1 MKKKLFA
8 LAVLVIILAGTV
20 TGTLAYYTAK
30 TVAHN
35 VITSGEIDIQLVE
48 TIIDKTD
55 SDKDGSTTDEVPY
68 PTDPVGGIMP
78 GEDHSK
84 IVRIENVGT
93 NPAWVRMKVVVEIND
108 RKVDLSDEDSVLAL
122 DFNNTEW
129 EKKGNYYYYK
139 KALTSQGSAGSET
152 VPLFTT
158 VRFAGEEMD
167 NDYQNAK
174 IEISVQAEGIQYQ
187 NNTNYATAWPTGVQ
201 ILPLL
206 G

>member
-20 TGTLAYYTAK
+20 TGTLAYYTTK

-35 VITSGEIDIQLVE
+35 VITSGEIDIALVE
-48 TIIDKTD
+48 TQKE
-55 SDKDGSTTDEVPY
+55 GNNEVPY
-68 PTDPVGGIMP
+68 PENPVGGIMP
-78 GEDHSK
+78 GQEHSK

>member
-1 MKKKLFA
+1 MKKKLFV
-8 LAVLVIILAGTV
+8 LAVLAIILAGMA

-35 VITSGEIDIQLVE
+35 VITSGEIDIALVE
-48 TIIDKTD
+48 TQKE
-55 SDKDGSTTDEVPY
+55 GNNEVPY
-68 PTDPVGGIMP
+68 PEDPVGGIMP
-78 GEDHSK
+78 GQEHSK
-84 IVRIENVGT
+84 IVRIENVGS